1 MKSISIRVAFCTS
14 CNGYC
19 SATPVDKNDHN
30 HPEVI
35 DQFFYHGEPWF
46 TFDQKKFEAKTQFEG
61 IDVRTLDLAVHRIK
75 DRKYCHCIKA
85 KKVAKTTHIS
95 TSVKAEQAYFT
106 SDYNEVETDLY
117 FQDLYHTYQNFHGL
131 SSVTKHSGNSLRQS

>member
-30 HPEVI
+30 HPEII

-46 TFDQKKFEAKTQFEG
+46 TFDQKKFEAKTHYEG
-61 IDVRTLDLAVHRIK
+61 IDVRILDLAVHQIK
-75 DRKYCHCIKA
+75 DRKYCHCTKV
-85 KKVAKTTHIS
+85 KKVAKNMHPLS
-95 TSVKAEQAYFT
+95 PAKAEQSYFF
-106 SDYNEVETDLY
+106 SDYNEAESDLY

-131 SSVTKHSGNSLRQS
+131 SSVPKHSGNSLRTS